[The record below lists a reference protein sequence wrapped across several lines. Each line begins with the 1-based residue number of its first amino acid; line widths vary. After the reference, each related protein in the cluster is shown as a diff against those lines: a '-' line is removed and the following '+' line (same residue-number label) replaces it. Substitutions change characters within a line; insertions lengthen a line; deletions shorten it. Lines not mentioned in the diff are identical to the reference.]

1 MRSDVIVIT
10 SVGSQEAAQ
19 VCLAEDNKM
28 INTLAP
34 AMNRPS
40 RGGVTV
46 IEEKMSQL
54 RDFCR
59 VGSMPP
65 MGAA

>member
-34 AMNRPS
+34 DKS
-40 RGGVTV
+40 
-46 IEEKMSQL
+46 
-54 RDFCR
+54 D
-59 VGSMPP
+59 
-65 MGAA
+65 